1 MVTLTRKE
9 TCSSWKIDTQA
20 LELALKILEDKGLT
34 IGEVIHDDNAQ
45 VDAILKDHNI
55 MSQKDL
61 WHKFE
66 GVLPGA
72 QSATVRIQIATRAT
86 GVGSSQVTR
95 GRCKYGNPET
105 TVVEVS
111 QIGSPRHS
119 VQAEVMDLH
128 VCEECRLEDDATQEL
143 LTMDIHNAADHWA
156 GDHTTC
162 SYLPGMR
169 KYVVENWTCGK
180 EAKYPKGGETHKAVK
195 EFLKK
200 YIMETKMKC
209 YIRARENFISETF
222 PSVINKFA
230 MKHIH
235 FDASHTARL
244 ACAAM
249 DWNKNI
255 RRDVRAT
262 YQHASND
269 TAVRQRA
276 KTNRVLVE
284 RTSHWKKALA
294 ATVFS

>member
-1 MVTLTRKE
+1 MVTLTRSE
-9 TCSSWKIDTQA
+9 TGSSWKIETQA
-20 LELALKILEDKGLT
+20 LELALKILQDKGLT

-45 VDAILKDHNI
+45 VDAILKAHNI
-55 MSQKDL
+55 VSQKDL

-72 QSATVRIQIATRAT
+72 RSATVRIQVATRAT
-86 GVGSSQVTR
+86 GVGSSQITSASPDIQRQRPLKYPELAAHIAYKLKSWIYTCAKNAAMR
-95 GRCKYGNPET
+95 G
-105 TVVEVS
+105 
-111 QIGSPRHS
+111 
-119 VQAEVMDLH
+119 
-128 VCEECRLEDDATQEL
+128 DATPGL

-162 SYLPGMR
+162 SHLPSMR
-169 KYVVENWTCGK
+169 KYVVEKWTGGK

-200 YIMETKMKC
+200 YITETKMKC
-209 YIRARENFISETF
+209 YIRARENFISEMF
-222 PSVINKFA
+222 HSVINKFA
-230 MKHIH
+230 TKRIH

-262 YQHASND
+262 YQRASND
-269 TAVRQRA
+269 TAVRRRV